1 MFRDLENFHIEA
13 EPNHQIV
20 YSRKRTIIEM
30 NLETKFIDSPNCR
43 ELDWLCSQL
52 RELSSTNHGNSTA
65 ELAQLNGWPTNQLEL
80 VGQSGVYR
88 WFVPQS
94 LGGMGWSGEEIV
106 SGYVQLASAC
116 LTTTFII
123 TQRVAA
129 ITRICAFG
137 NEALLARLL
146 PGLLTGAEP
155 ATVGISHLTTS
166 RQHMREPVLK
176 ATETENG
183 FLINGYSPWVTGA
196 CGARNILMG
205 AEMNDGR
212 QVLFVVPTHSPGVT
226 IEPGFDLVAL
236 SGSQTGPVKC
246 VDVFVDGNSVLAGPV
261 ESVLSK
267 GPTPFTGSFQ
277 TSALATGLTQSAIDF
292 IRKESNNRPE
302 LTSKLTALEDRQA
315 EIKERLFKLAAGV
328 PVCSNEELRTEAN
341 SLVLRATQSAMVVAK
356 GAGFVKGHP
365 VGRWC
370 QEALFFLVWSCP
382 QAVLSTLR

>member
-1 MFRDLENFHIEA
+1 M
-13 EPNHQIV
+13 
-20 YSRKRTIIEM
+20 T
-30 NLETKFIDSPNCR
+30 LETKCIESPNSR

-52 RELSSTNHGNSTA
+52 RELASTNDSNSTA
-65 ELAQLNGWPTNQLEL
+65 ELDSLNQWPTHQLDL
-80 VGQSGVYR
+80 VSQTGVYR
-88 WFVPQS
+88 WFVPES
-94 LGGMGWSGEEIV
+94 LGGIGWTAEEVV

-116 LTTTFII
+116 LTTAFII

-137 NEALLARLL
+137 NEALRARML

-176 ATETENG
+176 AAVTEDG

-196 CGARNILMG
+196 SGARNILMG

-212 QVLFVVPTHSPGVT
+212 QVLFVVPTDSHGVT

-246 VDVFVDGNSVLAGPV
+246 VDVLVDEQSVLAGPV

-292 IRKESNNRPE
+292 IRKESNRRPE
-302 LTSKLTALEDRQA
+302 LNSKLKALEDQQA
-315 EIKERLFKLAAGV
+315 DLKERLFKLAAGV

-341 SLVLRATQSAMVVAK
+341 SLVLRATQAAMVVAK
-356 GAGFVKGHP
+356 GTGFVKGHP

-382 QAVLSTLR
+382 QAVLNANLCELAGIEE